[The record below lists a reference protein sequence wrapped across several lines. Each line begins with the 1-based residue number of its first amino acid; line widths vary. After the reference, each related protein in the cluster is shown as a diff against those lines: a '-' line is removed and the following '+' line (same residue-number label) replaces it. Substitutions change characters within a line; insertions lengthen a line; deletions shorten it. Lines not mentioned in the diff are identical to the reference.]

1 MAANNQQRSAKRNAD
16 RQAKGVEELRLLT
29 MAGTRAALADL
40 MAWHGIEQQGE
51 AMTLMIH
58 SMHALGPEGSAS
70 AFTVPRHTFEI
81 SENVARDLYQQGA
94 RRAAKLDA
102 NDLP

>member
-1 MAANNQQRSAKRNAD
+1 MAANNKQRSAKRND
-16 RQAKGVEELRLLT
+16 QRKAKGVEELRLLT

-58 SMHALGPEGSAS
+58 NMHALGPDGSAS
-70 AFTVPRHTFEI
+70 AFTVPRHVVTVTAK
-81 SENVARDLYQQGA
+81 VARTLEQQG
-94 RRAAKLDA
+94 RRHAAQLDA
-102 NDLP
+102 TE

>member
-1 MAANNQQRSAKRNAD
+1 MAANNQQRSAKRNAA

-58 SMHALGPEGSAS
+58 NMHALGPDGSAS
-70 AFTVPRHTFEI
+70 AFTAPRHKFEI
-81 SENVARDLYQQGA
+81 TENVARALMAQGERQA
-94 RRAAKLDA
+94 TRMDA
-102 NDLP
+102 EG